1 MISASRALPEQCGDH
16 EYIQGSAARHSQA
29 GSITMAIDSVTST
42 QPTTT
47 DLGGV
52 AAKDKLGQAQF
63 MQLMIAQ
70 LKNQDPTK
78 PMDPSQFLG
87 QLAQFGTVSGIQD
100 MQNSLSTLSD
110 SLRSSQLLGGT
121 SLVGH
126 EVLASADTAWV
137 SGTGGLS
144 GAIDVPEGAS
154 AVTLTL
160 TDASGQLIRRM
171 PLSTDQGLSAFQW
184 DGLTDQG
191 DHAVAGNYTIKAI
204 ATVGGTDE
212 QLETQIASQVGSVTL
227 DPSTNTLTV
236 NTDIGSIP
244 LSRVRRVM

>member
-1 MISASRALPEQCGDH
+1 
-16 EYIQGSAARHSQA
+16 
-29 GSITMAIDSVTST
+29 MAINPITG
-42 QPTTT
+42 QPNVA

-78 PMDPSQFLG
+78 PMDPSEFLG

-100 MQNSLSTLSD
+100 MQTSLSTLAD

-126 EVLASADTAWV
+126 NVLATADTAWV
-137 SGTGGLS
+137 GATGGIS
-144 GAIDVPEGAS
+144 GAIDMPEGTS
-154 AVTLTL
+154 AATLVV
-160 TDASGQLIRRM
+160 TDASGQLVRRL
-171 PLSTDQGLSAFQW
+171 PLSTQQGLGEFQW
-184 DGLTDQG
+184 DGTTDQG
-191 DHAVAGNYTIKAI
+191 EHAPAGNYTIKAI
-204 ATVGGTDE
+204 ANVGGIEE
-212 QLETQIASQVGSVTL
+212 QLETQISSRVGSVTL
-227 DPSTNTLTV
+227 DPATNTLTV
-236 NTDIGSIP
+236 NTDIGPIP